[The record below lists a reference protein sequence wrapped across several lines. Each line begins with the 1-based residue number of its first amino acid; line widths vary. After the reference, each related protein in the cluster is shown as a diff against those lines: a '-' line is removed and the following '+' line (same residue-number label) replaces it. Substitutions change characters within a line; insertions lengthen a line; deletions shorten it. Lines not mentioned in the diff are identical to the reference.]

1 MSQPH
6 KLNPFDSLKATS
18 SPIIQPSDPLNASV
32 VPTGSPQ
39 GAIAGAPVKSRYQ
52 PPPSLSRDLSAE
64 FRDLTEDSFSEPA
77 VDPIAKAP
85 KEFDRDL
92 VLDART
98 RLSQKELM
106 DNKSKVKAQ
115 DTAATANTPNS
126 SAKAA
131 NKVKREQDAAG
142 FRAASKEID
151 EANRHKKEIAR
162 QKAAL
167 SKTLAAKAAKKEA
180 GKGEK
185 EKNPSTG
192 GAGGDDSS
200 NPPPQPPSG
209 NMSVTDDD
217 GQPENRTRPI
227 AASTQALVHIY
238 EGSADDLPF
247 WFDEIESEAGKNG
260 WSDQQMVAIAQSRV
274 SKSVKR
280 WIRQWAAWG
289 TSVDDFEDLKA
300 LYTKTFVG
308 TTGDRSWF
316 LDCLRGLQMRKDED
330 VMQFSARIQAALGEF
345 WEDCNVDPKDR
356 TNDMWLERL
365 HMFFLDL
372 GTFSEWQS
380 SLCTPVG

>member
-1 MSQPH
+1 M
-6 KLNPFDSLKATS
+6 
-18 SPIIQPSDPLNASV
+18 
-32 VPTGSPQ
+32 
-39 GAIAGAPVKSRYQ
+39 
-52 PPPSLSRDLSAE
+52 
-64 FRDLTEDSFSEPA
+64 
-77 VDPIAKAP
+77 
-85 KEFDRDL
+85 
-92 VLDART
+92 
-98 RLSQKELM
+98 
-106 DNKSKVKAQ
+106 KVAQ
-115 DTAATANTPNS
+115 MTYL
-126 SAKAA
+126 
-131 NKVKREQDAAG
+131 
-142 FRAASKEID
+142 FC
-151 EANRHKKEIAR
+151 
-162 QKAAL
+162 
-167 SKTLAAKAAKKEA
+167 
-180 GKGEK
+180 
-185 EKNPSTG
+185 
-192 GAGGDDSS
+192 
-200 NPPPQPPSG
+200 
-209 NMSVTDDD
+209 
-217 GQPENRTRPI
+217 
-227 AASTQALVHIY
+227 
-238 EGSADDLPF
+238 
-247 WFDEIESEAGKNG
+247 FDEIESEAGKNG